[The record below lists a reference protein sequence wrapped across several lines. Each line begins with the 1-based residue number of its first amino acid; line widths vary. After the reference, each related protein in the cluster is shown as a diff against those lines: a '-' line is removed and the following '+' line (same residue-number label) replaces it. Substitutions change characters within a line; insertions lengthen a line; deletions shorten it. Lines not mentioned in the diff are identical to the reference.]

1 VAIYLFSKNKIDE
14 EDPHLLGPDC
24 HSSVIDQQVN
34 AYSQKSAFLKICM
47 VFKNFKQKRKQGCT
61 GINRCKAN
69 VTIAPL
75 NIDFKIKLQAAI
87 P

>member
-1 VAIYLFSKNKIDE
+1 MR
-14 EDPHLLGPDC
+14 
-24 HSSVIDQQVN
+24 
-34 AYSQKSAFLKICM
+34 YSQKSAFLKICM